1 MTQLERQEPKGIE
14 ESGAIPDGAP
24 VTVIRPRSGWK
35 IVDLHELGTY
45 RDLYFFLVWR
55 SVKVRYAQSV
65 LGIGWAVIQPLFQM
79 VVFTVVFGRL
89 AGVKSDGVPYPVF
102 SFAALL
108 PWTYFSSSLTEATDS
123 LVANA
128 SILSKV
134 YFPRLILPMAAVL
147 AKLVDFAIAS
157 LVLAGLMVWYGT
169 APNLGML
176 VVPGLVL
183 VMMATAAGAGMWL
196 TALAIQYR
204 DVKYAMSFL
213 VQLLMYAAPVVYPA
227 SLVPERY
234 RLVYALNP
242 MVGVIEGFRS
252 GLLGTR
258 GMPWDMIGVGAATG
272 FVLLITGAL
281 YFTRKERLFADVA

>member
-1 MTQLERQEPKGIE
+1 MTEFERHGEEGIE
-14 ESGAIPDGAP
+14 KAKAADDAP
-24 VTVIRPRSGWK
+24 LTVIRPRSGWK
-35 IVDLHELGTY
+35 IIDLHELGAY

-108 PWTYFSSSLTEATDS
+108 PWTYFSSSLSEATDS

-157 LVLAGLMVWYGT
+157 LVLGGLMVWYGT
-169 APNLGML
+169 PPNLGIL
-176 VVPGLVL
+176 IVPVLVL

-242 MVGVIEGFRS
+242 IVGVIEGFRS

-258 GMPWDMIGVGAATG
+258 EMPWDMIGVGAGMAL
-272 FVLLITGAL
+272 VLLMTGAL